1 MLNLSSSIII
11 WFMFKFRKLDNQG
24 YTVLE
29 LLAVLVIFT
38 TMGVIFSYLLRQN
51 AADARDIERKR
62 DVNALYFQLEASKTA
77 NGYPEKLS
85 KETLLGL
92 DPEAFVDPKKVEL
105 GQPNAEYR
113 YYPANCSNGFCQSYE
128 IKVNLEKEAEYIKK
142 SAG

>member
-1 MLNLSSSIII
+1 MI
-11 WFMFKFRKLDNQG
+11 KFRKLNNHG

-62 DVNALYFQLEASKTA
+62 DVNALYFQLEAGKTTL
-77 NGYPEKLS
+77 GYPEQIN
-85 KETLLGL
+85 KETVLGL
-92 DPEAFVDPKKVEL
+92 DPEVFVDPKKVEL
-105 GQPNAEYR
+105 GQPSAEYR
-113 YYPANCSNGFCQSYE
+113 YYPANCSGGFCKSYE

-142 SAG
+142 SAAS

>member
-1 MLNLSSSIII
+1 
-11 WFMFKFRKLDNQG
+11 MFKFRKLDNSG

-38 TMGVIFSYLLRQN
+38 TMGVIFSYLLRQD

-77 NGYPEKLS
+77 SGYPEKLT
-85 KETLLGL
+85 KESLPGL
-92 DPEAFVDPKKVEL
+92 DPEVFTDPKKVEL

-113 YYPANCSNGFCQSYE
+113 YYPAD
-128 IKVNLEKEAEYIKK
+128 
-142 SAG
+142 